1 MRRILFE
8 IPLPY
13 GHYLP
18 IHSFGVMVALGF
30 LAALWVAL
38 ERGRREKLAK
48 TVIWDVWTG
57 ALVGGVLGARLLY
70 VVEHWDFF
78 ARNPA
83 AVPAIWKGGLVW
95 YGGMAGA
102 ALVVL
107 VYLRYRRQPALPV
120 IDAVIPAAM
129 VGLAFGRIGCFLN
142 GCCFGRMTSLP
153 WGVSFPRFGGCEHF
167 HSALAQQF
175 SPAFDHQ
182 VATLGLDPSM
192 PASDAVHPTQ
202 LYSSAAA
209 LIIFLLLTTYYPR
222 RKRSGEVFWLML
234 VLYGTARFLVEGL
247 RTNTA
252 VWMGLSLAQVMSLV
266 TVPFALGVFL
276 HRRRQA
282 VGVGRQG
289 KDSISSKGK
298 SHK

>member
-38 ERGRREKLAK
+38 ERGRREKLAE
-48 TVIWDVWTG
+48 TVIWDVWTV
-57 ALVGGVLGARLLY
+57 ALISGVAGARLLY
-70 VVEHWDFF
+70 VIEHWDFF
-78 ARNPA
+78 RGNRWQML
-83 AVPAIWKGGLVW
+83 AVWQGGLVW
-95 YGGMAGA
+95 YGGLGA
-102 ALVVL
+102 ALLTGVL
-107 VYLRYRRQPALPV
+107 YLRYRRQPMLRMM
-120 IDAVIPAAM
+120 DAVTPAAM

-142 GCCFGRMTSLP
+142 GCCFGRPTDLP
-153 WGVSFPRFGGCEHF
+153 WGVSFPKFGGSGQF
-167 HSALAQQF
+167 HSALAQRF

-182 VATLGLDPSM
+182 VATLGLDPGM

-209 LIIFLLLTTYYPR
+209 LIIFLLLTAYYPR
-222 RKRSGEVFWLML
+222 RKRCGEVFWLML
-234 VLYGTARFLVEGL
+234 VLYGIARFLVEAL
-247 RTNTA
+247 RTNTT

-266 TVPFALGVFL
+266 TVPFALGFFL
-276 HRRRQA
+276 HSRRQA
-282 VGVGRQG
+282 VGVAQEG